1 MITRR
6 DVVVAVTAVC
16 ATMAAVAWA
25 QTAPPPVMHSSVFK
39 WDDMTAKP
47 TASGEKREVLK
58 APVATL
64 DQLQLHVTTV
74 GPHQKAHE
82 GHKHPEEELIIV
94 KEGMIDAMQN
104 GVTTRVGP
112 GSVIFEASNELHGL
126 VNAGDTPAT
135 YYVIK
140 WFSPGT
146 MAKAE

>member
-1 MITRR
+1 
-6 DVVVAVTAVC
+6 VVAVTAVC
-16 ATMAAVAWA
+16 ATAAAVAWA
-25 QTAPPPVMHSSVFK
+25 QTTAPPVMRSSVFK
-39 WDDMTAKP
+39 WDDMQAKP

-58 APVATL
+58 SPVATL

-82 GHKHPEEELIIV
+82 AHKHLEEELIIV
-94 KEGMIDAMQN
+94 KEGTIDAMQN
-104 GVTTRVGP
+104 GETTRVEP

-146 MAKAE
+146 LTTKAN